1 MSFECPKI
9 DSDKA
14 FLYYTELYR
23 KELDEENKLSDET
36 IVSDIKRKQEE
47 YKNLDRKKYDC
58 RSCGVKEKE
67 KFIKKRYSECKECR
81 SKSSMES
88 RNKKKNPH
96 LEASKPQLYD
106 LDHRSKLSCELS
118 WTLYPYLNS
127 KTEDTTE
134 QNGTM

>member
-1 MSFECPKI
+1 MSRLNLE
-9 DSDKA
+9 SDKD
-14 FLYYTELYR
+14 LEYYSKLYR

-58 RSCGVKEKE
+58 RSCGTKDKDN
-67 KFIKKRYSECKECR
+67 FIKKRYSECKECR

-96 LEASKPQLYD
+96 LETSIVSYVPPSFGVQLN
-106 LDHRSKLSCELS
+106 
-118 WTLYPYLNS
+118 WTLYPHLNFEF
-127 KTEDTTE
+127 EDKIE
-134 QNGTM
+134 